1 MNRDNALNNIAD
13 KLSIE
18 ELIERKKKNLEA
30 IFDAVP
36 VGLLLVDEDLNV
48 IRVNDAT
55 RKLTNKDYNEI
66 INHSP
71 GEALDCTT
79 VRIEKKACGTGK
91 FCETCLLRLNIQK
104 VLKTLEP
111 VHKLEFQSKTHF
123 QNKEQIP
130 WFALSIEPAII
141 EDQKYAV
148 VCLNDIT
155 EKKLAEEKL
164 VETMEIKSQFISTVS
179 HDLRTPLT
187 AIKEGIDIVLE
198 GLTGKVRKKQKKFLE
213 IAKRNVDRLNL
224 LINDVLDFQKLD
236 SGGMKFDFTSHN
248 VSDTIRQAT
257 EIMTLMAKKNN
268 ITLTVDIASD
278 IGDAVFDHNRIIQA
292 LTNLLSNAIK
302 FTPQGG
308 GVSLEAIRQQNE
320 IVITVSDTGIGIPKE
335 DLSRIFERF
344 YRVKRP
350 DSQIQGTGLG
360 LAIVAQIVTRHNG
373 RILVESKPDKGTTFI
388 IHLPVNPAQ
397 DKSEPDTD
405 TDKIVKKTIT
415 SE

>member
-1 MNRDNALNNIAD
+1 MTRDNIFKNTAEE
-13 KLSIE
+13 LSTQ

-36 VGLLLVDEDLNV
+36 ECLLLVDENLNV

-66 INHSP
+66 INHSL

-79 VRIEKKACGTGK
+79 VSIEKKACGTGK
-91 FCETCLLRLNIQK
+91 FCETCILRQNIQK
-104 VLKTLEP
+104 VLKTMEP
-111 VHKLEFQSKTHF
+111 VHKLEFQSKTLF
-123 QNKEQIP
+123 QNKEQTP
-130 WFALSIEPAII
+130 WFALSIEPVII

-155 EKKLAEEKL
+155 DKKLAEKELLK
-164 VETMEIKSQFISTVS
+164 TMEIKSQFISTVS

-187 AIKEGIDIVLE
+187 AIKEGLDIVLE
-198 GLTGKVRKKQKKFLE
+198 GLTGRVRKKQKKFLE
-213 IAKRNVDRLNL
+213 LAKRNVDRLSL

-236 SGGMKFDFTSHN
+236 SGGMKFDFVSHD
-248 VSDTIRQAT
+248 VSDTVRQAT
-257 EIMTLMAKKNN
+257 EIMTLMAKKNS

-278 IGDAVFDHNRIIQA
+278 IGEAVFDHNRIIQV

-308 GVSLEAIRQQNE
+308 SVSLEAARQQNE
-320 IVITVSDTGIGIPKE
+320 IVITVSDTGMGIPKE

-344 YRVKRP
+344 YRVAGTAN
-350 DSQIQGTGLG
+350 QIQGTGLG
-360 LAIVAQIVTRHNG
+360 LAIVAQIITRHNG
-373 RILVESKPDKGTTFI
+373 RILVESELNKGTTFI
-388 IHLPVNPAQ
+388 MHLPVNPLPE
-397 DKSEPDTD
+397 KS
-405 TDKIVKKTIT
+405 
-415 SE
+415 

>member
-1 MNRDNALNNIAD
+1 MNQDNALKNTAD

-36 VGLLLVDEDLNV
+36 VGLLLVNEDLNV

-66 INHSP
+66 INHSL

-91 FCETCLLRLNIQK
+91 FCETCLLRQNIQK

-141 EDQKYAV
+141 EDRKYAV

-198 GLTGKVRKKQKKFLE
+198 GLTGRVRKKQRKFLE
-213 IAKRNVDRLNL
+213 LAKRNVDRLSL

-236 SGGMKFDFTSHN
+236 SGGMKFDFVSYN

-292 LTNLLSNAIK
+292 LINLLSNAIK
-302 FTPQGG
+302 FTPQDGS
-308 GVSLEAIRQQNE
+308 VSLEAIRQQNE

-360 LAIVAQIVTRHNG
+360 LAIVAQIITRHNG
-373 RILVESKPDKGTTFI
+373 RILVESKPGKGTTFT
-388 IHLPVNPAQ
+388 IHLPVNPVQ
-397 DKSEPDTD
+397 DKP
-405 TDKIVKKTIT
+405 
-415 SE
+415 